1 MHIDWWALVVVAAV
15 SIVASVAFTVLLA
28 SGIRSVASG
37 RALVASGQSAGA
49 RLPFGYTLLG
59 LAGLLVLYG
68 LYLIVPQ
75 FH

>member
-1 MHIDWWALVVVAAV
+1 MHIEWSALVVVAVV
-15 SIVASVAFTVLLA
+15 SIVASVVFVGLLA
-28 SGIRSVASG
+28 TGIRVLTPA
-37 RALVASGQSAGA
+37 RADGGVSRVNRPL
-49 RLPFGYTLLG
+49 GYGLIG